1 MPTTTEVILQADGA
15 AYYDSVAGLIP
26 CRVLSIRG
34 ESGLASSTQE
44 VTFAITASRG
54 PYTQGEIL
62 RCAALWVVPRAAV
75 KRRKYGTVIRPYLVE
90 CNMQ

>member
-1 MPTTTEVILQADGA
+1 MPTTTLKADVA

-34 ESGLASSTQE
+34 ESGLASSKQE
-44 VTFAITASRG
+44 VTIAITASLG
-54 PYTQGEIL
+54 PYTRGEIL

-75 KRRKYGTVIRPYLVE
+75 KRRKYGVAIRPYLVE
-90 CNMQ
+90 CS